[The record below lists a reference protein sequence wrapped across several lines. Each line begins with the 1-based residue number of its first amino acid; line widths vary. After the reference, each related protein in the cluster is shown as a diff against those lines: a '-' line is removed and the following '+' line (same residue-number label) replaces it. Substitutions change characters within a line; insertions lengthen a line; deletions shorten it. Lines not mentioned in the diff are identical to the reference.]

1 MNEQEELFEYKQDQ
15 LQELVSS
22 WCPSLLHTTDRQ
34 VDGDPLS
41 MRLLREVIQML
52 GAHPLKYLV
61 EREMDSITHTIAKLH
76 KRAWTRLRST
86 VWSNV
91 SAFDSLCFGV
101 SCAVSSLLSLSR
113 LCCLKLPLSTPPV
126 STPPVSTPP
135 VSTPPVSTP
144 PVSTPPVSTP
154 PVSTPPVSIPP
165 EGDGRVDS
173 VEDIIQNSFSC
184 ADYGLLMGDA
194 YEVHDIIQT
203 LIHTQ

>member
-135 VSTPPVSTP
+135 VSTPPVS
-144 PVSTPPVSTP
+144 
-154 PVSTPPVSIPP
+154 IPP